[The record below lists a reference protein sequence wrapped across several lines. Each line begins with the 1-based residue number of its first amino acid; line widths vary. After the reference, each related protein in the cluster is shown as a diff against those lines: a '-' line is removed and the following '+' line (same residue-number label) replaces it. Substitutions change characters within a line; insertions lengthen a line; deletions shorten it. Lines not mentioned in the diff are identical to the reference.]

1 MAIQASANAGRKK
14 LTAVALLGTPGTKG
28 GELVLE
34 QQRSL
39 LDKLKLPDDEKQSRI
54 DLQQKIQAAVVSGA
68 GWEGIPEA
76 YRKQADTL
84 WFRSFLTFDPAKAIA
99 RVEQPILVVQAE
111 RDRQVPS
118 PRHGQL
124 LLDAAKSRKKQPDAG
139 LVTIDG
145 VNHLFVPAET
155 GDVDE
160 YALLQDKRVSPKV
173 MDALV
178 PWLRDKLHV
187 APAGA
192 GR

>member
-1 MAIQASANAGRKK
+1 M
-14 LTAVALLGTPGTKG
+14 
-28 GELVLE
+28 
-34 QQRSL
+34 
-39 LDKLKLPDDEKQSRI
+39 KLPDGETQSRI
-54 DLQQKIQAAVVSGA
+54 DLQQKIQAAVVSGR

-76 YRKQADTL
+76 YRKQAETP
-84 WFRSFLTFDPAKAIA
+84 WFRSFLTFDPQKVINK
-99 RVEQPILVVQAE
+99 VEQPVVIVQAE
-111 RDRQVPS
+111 RDRQVSS

-124 LLDAAKSRKKQPDAG
+124 LLDAARGRKKQPDAS

-160 YALLQDKRVSPKV
+160 YALLQEKRVSSKLV
-173 MDALV
+173 DSLV

-187 APAGA
+187 GAAGA